1 MTYAITVNH
10 EKARRAAEFGRELM
24 KACKAR
30 GVPLKELERAAGVGH
45 TTLDNYRRGLILPRT
60 ESAKAIADALDWPK
74 LYRLVVTFR
83 TFVCA
88 RPGCTIT
95 FRNDT
100 GAPRKFHS
108 EACRRIAE
116 NVRIAERRARSAGQ
130 TGSGRSREAQLRRL
144 RGGLKIASE
153 QSSIRQDAID
163 AMCRECE
170 PEGLCRTADCPLRQF
185 SPLPMAVREV
195 SAPRTLATIRAT
207 TTQGPEARAKRRSSM
222 ARVHRERPEVMRR
235 GIEAM
240 HAPEVRARAQAAAA
254 ATIRTPEARRKASES
269 GKARWARE
277 RLSATQRG
285 ALAGDGRESAPVPE
299 ARRWSTPP
307 RRVQPSSAR

>member
-1 MTYAITVNH
+1 VTYAITVNH

-30 GVPLKELERAAGVGH
+30 AVPLKELERAAGVGH

-60 ESAKAIADALDWPK
+60 EPARAIAEALDWPE
-74 LYRLVVTFR
+74 LYTLVLSFR
-83 TFVCA
+83 TFTCA
-88 RPGCTIT
+88 RPGCTMT

-130 TGSGRSREAQLRRL
+130 TNSARTRAAQLRRL
-144 RGGLKIASE
+144 RGGLSIASE
-153 QSSIRQDAID
+153 QAAVRQDAID

-185 SPLPMAVREV
+185 SPLPMAVRHV
-195 SAPRTLATIRAT
+195 TAPRTLAAIRAT
-207 TTQGPEARAKRRSSM
+207 TTQGPAARAKRAASM

-240 HAPEVRARAQAAAA
+240 HAPENRARAQAASA
-254 ATIRTPEARRKASES
+254 ATIRSPDGRRRASLA
-269 GKARWARE
+269 GKARWERE
-277 RLSATQRG
+277 RAAAAETNQ
-285 ALAGDGRESAPVPE
+285 
-299 ARRWSTPP
+299 
-307 RRVQPSSAR
+307 